1 VRRVKECEKGMGM
14 RTEKGGR
21 MVTEGIEEEIRNTTG
36 RR

>member
-21 MVTEGIEEEIRNTTG
+21 GDRRRNKEYDGEKVEGG
-36 RR
+36 